1 VAERWL
7 IIQRIIITIWPRWQY
22 RSILIN
28 EWRKT
33 MKNNR
38 CGPHV
43 GRGDPQQQSGS
54 RGDPPVICDVRGDP
68 PWMLTSR
75 GDPPL
80 LKQKRDDPPEVR
92 NILNDLFRIE
102 LIFRVIGDQNWP
114 RGRGMPGLEW
124 WFISYKWWVS
134 LIEYYV
140 LPSALAFD
148 WGHNQVWL
156 AGIEKINKYEWNRGD
171 ENQSSIMNRQL

>member
-1 VAERWL
+1 
-7 IIQRIIITIWPRWQY
+7 
-22 RSILIN
+22 
-28 EWRKT
+28 

-80 LKQKRDDPPEVR
+80 LKQKRGDPPEVK
-92 NILNDLFRIE
+92 NILNGLFRIK

-114 RGRGMPGLEW
+114 RGRGMPGLE
-124 WFISYKWWVS
+124 
-134 LIEYYV
+134 
-140 LPSALAFD
+140 
-148 WGHNQVWL
+148 
-156 AGIEKINKYEWNRGD
+156 
-171 ENQSSIMNRQL
+171 